1 MTIKLFF
8 MCVERFVHW
17 GTDIPHLLDSLV
29 NDKLVSYN
37 QKVYEAIQPNGKKT
51 VPSTVFMFP
60 CSPNYSIT

>member
-37 QKVYEAIQPNGKKT
+37 HKVYEAIQPNGNEA
-51 VPSTVFMFP
+51 VPSAVLIFL
-60 CSPNYSIT
+60 CSSNYSIS